1 MTVHTLPAEAEL
13 RLECNTKL
21 NPATHITLNSGS
33 CELFGSELAQNHT
46 YDVAAGSKL
55 ALFTWHGCTLTVSS
69 NANAAINSDGDN
81 DADRNNN
88 DDHNNDDDDSVGVDH
103 QYVSTET
110 NANVAHVNTH
120 AQLEALRDQAVLESA
135 SIIMGNH
142 ESNSNNEQQN
152 NNLNNSG
159 GPRVL
164 LAGPSDCGKSALQR
178 VLISYAVK
186 LGRSPMLVD
195 LDSSQNCLSVPG
207 TFTASAIS
215 SYDSVGVQTY
225 ANQGE
230 IMPSTS
236 PIVLWNGSTDITS
249 NMALTKLQLTKL
261 GHCINSRMKTD
272 IDSRNAGCIVN
283 TSGAWIEGD
292 GYELL
297 KHAMDAL
304 QIDVVLVVGQDRL
317 YSMLSSHCNSLSPFE
332 CKVIKLPV
340 SGGVVSRDST
350 LRRGLNR
357 SAIKSVSTIQYLKF
371 IKNIVVY
378 HSDLINCTINSL
390 SQ

>member
-1 MTVHTLPAEAEL
+1 MSTSEDVHQMKKLSEDEDEA
-13 RLECNTKL
+13 
-21 NPATHITLNSGS
+21 
-33 CELFGSELAQNHT
+33 
-46 YDVAAGSKL
+46 
-55 ALFTWHGCTLTVSS
+55 
-69 NANAAINSDGDN
+69 
-81 DADRNNN
+81 
-88 DDHNNDDDDSVGVDH
+88 GVDH

-120 AQLEALRDQAVLESA
+120 AQLEALRDQAVLASA
-135 SIIMGNH
+135 AAIIGNH
-142 ESNSNNEQQN
+142 NGSSVEQSAAGTSIKQ
-152 NNLNNSG
+152 

-186 LGRSPMLVD
+186 LGRSPLVVD

-207 TFTASAIS
+207 TFAASAIT
-215 SYDSVGVQTY
+215 SYDSVDVQSF

-236 PIVLWNGSTDITS
+236 PVVFWNGSTDITS

-261 GHCINSRMKTD
+261 GNCINFRLKTD
-272 IDSRNAGCIVN
+272 VDTRNAGCIVN

-297 KHAMDAL
+297 KHAIETL
-304 QIDVVLVVGQDRL
+304 QIDVILVVGQDRL
-317 YSMLSSHCNSLSPFE
+317 YSMLSAHCNSLANASTSTHDGVPIS

-340 SGGVVSRDST
+340 SGGVVTRDSS
-350 LRRGLNR
+350 LRRDLNR
-357 SAIKSVSTIQYLKF
+357 SAIKSVS
-371 IKNIVVY
+371 IVF
-378 HSDLINCTINSL
+378 
-390 SQ
+390 